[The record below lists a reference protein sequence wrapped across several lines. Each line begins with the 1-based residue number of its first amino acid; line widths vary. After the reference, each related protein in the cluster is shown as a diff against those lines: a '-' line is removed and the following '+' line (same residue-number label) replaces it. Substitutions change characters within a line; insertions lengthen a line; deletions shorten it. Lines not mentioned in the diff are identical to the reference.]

1 MLAPSGNPSMKKETT
16 EFDDWPIEVGPKLT
30 GGETR
35 KVRAFI
41 RSYRNCF
48 AVGSRKHQNI
58 RIGMFKCLIRIC
70 FRMTLV
76 SSRDSV
82 KCKWPGL
89 SLPPGLSLC
98 SRISGSLS
106 FGKSLFVKESF
117 LRILFLRILF
127 PYSIPNNFS
136 FSSYPYIHISFPK
149 MRFSSGEEVRSKI
162 GNRILSSQP
171 IRMGQIWFDRSH
183 RVIRGVSWE
192 YNDMNIP
199 DSTRKV
205 TLRGPRGC
213 SIPFSGVPYSEAERS
228 SRV

>member
-1 MLAPSGNPSMKKETT
+1 MELHLLLWHAFMYLPCPTYLIWWLQCVRVCSGIATQQSWSNLWEHAYT
-16 EFDDWPIEVGPKLT
+16 
-30 GGETR
+30 
-35 KVRAFI
+35 
-41 RSYRNCF
+41 
-48 AVGSRKHQNI
+48 QNI
-58 RIGMFKCLIRIC
+58 RIGLFGCLIRI
-70 FRMTLV
+70 FVRMTLV

-228 SRV
+228 SRVWTG